1 MTNHDQLNAWAA
13 AHTALLVE
21 GQSRLSDLV
30 GTDRPDWE
38 LNLATGLLTLNGHRL
53 TCALL
58 GSVDEERNSWMWAWA
73 NPGLDHHTLAIQ
85 RASSLRR
92 FGEEAG
98 LWEFT
103 EESFSMEGVLDLG
116 MTPGATLAL
125 VASPQIMGGA
135 IFSGLYPSGRL
146 YLVVTDTRLT
156 MEAPSAFTAPKAI
169 SGALAY
175 GLGNHRDIVT
185 VYAGAHGLEI
195 EESASRVAIVF
206 ADASRLEIDFDDS
219 DRIRHMH
226 GVVPTGETVTSGEV
240 VTSSELVTSGE
251 VATTTEA
258 APLDQAVAE
267 NAPEGESAPA
277 DPPKSVELPE

>member
-1 MTNHDQLNAWAA
+1 MKNHDQLNAWAA

-58 GSVDEERNSWMWAWA
+58 GSVDEERNSWLWAWA
-73 NPGLDHHTLAIQ
+73 NPGLDHQTLAIQ
-85 RASSLRR
+85 RAASLRR

-103 EESFSMEGVLDLG
+103 EESFSMDGVVDLG
-116 MTPGATLAL
+116 MTPGATVAL

-135 IFSGLYPSGRL
+135 IFSGLYPAGRL
-146 YLVVTDTRLT
+146 YLVVTDPRLT
-156 MEAPSAFTAPKAI
+156 LNAPSAFTAPKVI

-185 VYAGAHGLEI
+185 VYAGAHGLDI
-195 EESASRVAIVF
+195 TESPTQTVITF
-206 ADASRLEIDFDDS
+206 ADSSRLEIDFDGQ
-219 DRIRHMH
+219 DRIRRMH
-226 GVVPTGETVTSGEV
+226 GVVPSGE
-240 VTSSELVTSGE
+240 SPAS
-251 VATTTEA
+251 
-258 APLDQAVAE
+258 
-267 NAPEGESAPA
+267 GESAPA
-277 DPPKSVELPE
+277 DQPAPVELPE

>member
-1 MTNHDQLNAWAA
+1 VNPDHSLLNSWAA

-30 GTDRPDWE
+30 GTDCPDWE

-58 GSVDEERNSWMWAWA
+58 GSVDEEENNWLWAWA
-73 NPGLDHHTLAIQ
+73 NPALDPQAIAIQ
-85 RASSLRR
+85 RSLSLRG

-103 EESFSMEGVLDLG
+103 EPSFPIDQVVDLG
-116 MTPGATLAL
+116 MTPGATVAL

-146 YLVVTDTRLT
+146 YIVVTDPRLT
-156 MEAPSAFTAPKAI
+156 MEPPSAFTAAKYI

-175 GLGNHRDIVT
+175 GLGDHHDIVT
-185 VYAGAHGLEI
+185 VYAGVHELQV
-195 EESASRVAIVF
+195 EESGSAMVLVF
-206 ADASRLEIDFDDS
+206 EDHNRLEVLFDDTG
-219 DRIRHMH
+219 RIRHMH
-226 GVVPTGETVTSGEV
+226 GVVPDG
-240 VTSSELVTSGE
+240 
-251 VATTTEA
+251 TTPHPQPT
-258 APLDQAVAE
+258 P
-267 NAPEGESAPA
+267 
-277 DPPKSVELPE
+277 